1 MCGPLAAVGI
11 ILVVFSP
18 LVVRISRFEP
28 FSLLPPSPS
37 LPRVALKVVVVILA
51 TLVTYLLGL
60 ENEPYNVKV
69 LGDIPVGL
77 PPPSLPSFPNVS

>member
-1 MCGPLAAVGI
+1 M
-11 ILVVFSP
+11 FSGRS
-18 LVVRISRFEP
+18 LTSL
-28 FSLLPPSPS
+28 SLLPPPPRSPSLRPS

-51 TLVTYLLGL
+51 TLATFLLGL
-60 ENEPYNVKV
+60 ENDPYNVKV